1 MSRYA
6 HALHAT
12 LSSHLI
18 RSRLIARVFP
28 RGPFLSLSLAL
39 VVCSFTLS
47 LSLSFLVLDFTSITF
62 STFSHSPFP
71 FSFFS
76 PSYPAPSRRPFNSV
90 SSARG
95 YAGPLALFSL
105 GHRLFHSFLTRQTRR
120 PIFLG
125 FGDASYFYPI
135 RLQRFENDIRY
146 DRVEYRSYFF
156 M

>member
-28 RGPFLSLSLAL
+28 RGPFLSLSL
-39 VVCSFTLS
+39 SFSLSAHLSSPPLS
-47 LSLSFLVLDFTSITF
+47 LFVLDSTSITF
-62 STFSHSPFP
+62 STLSLAVLL
-71 FSFFS
+71 SFFRS
-76 PSYPAPSRRPFNSV
+76 PPYPIPSRRPFNPV

-95 YAGPLALFSL
+95 YPEPPVALFSL
-105 GHRLFHSFLTRQTRR
+105 DHRLLHSFLTRQTRR

-125 FGDASYFYPI
+125 LCDAPYFYLI
-135 RLQRFENDIRY
+135 RLRFENDT
-146 DRVEYRSYFF
+146 
-156 M
+156 